1 MRRSFRSY
9 RAALRLV
16 ALTVLV
22 AAATIFTAP
31 AAGAHGGETTASARE
46 AVLQAIAYIVNDPGN
61 MDAISDKVGDSLEA
75 EDMSGVDVA
84 LVKKAQVAVEAN
96 QMMRVRT
103 LLERAIGAR
112 SDMAGTDM
120 QPILQVPRGSSSLT
134 LAVGTA
140 TGTNVVTDELAGRG
154 SLTGADIVLLVLAG
168 LLALTGVLLGFRLRP
183 PDSVRT
189 LRRRA
194 KATGGT

>member
-9 RAALRLV
+9 MGALHLLAV
-16 ALTVLV
+16 PVLIAV
-22 AAATIFTAP
+22 AAVITAP
-31 AAGAHGGETTASARE
+31 AALAHGGETTASARE
-46 AVLQAIAYIVNDPGN
+46 AVLQAIAYIVNDPAN
-61 MDAISDKVGDSLEA
+61 MDAISDKAGDSLEA

-84 LVKKAQVAVEAN
+84 LVKEAQVAVEAN
-96 QMMRVRT
+96 HMMRART
-103 LLERAIGAR
+103 LLERAVGAR
-112 SDMAGTDM
+112 SDMTGTDM

-154 SLTGADIVLLVLAG
+154 SLTGADIALLVLAG
-168 LLALTGVLLGFRLRP
+168 LMALTGVLLSFRLRP

-189 LRRRA
+189 LRRQA
-194 KATGGT
+194 KTTART

>member
-1 MRRSFRSY
+1 
-9 RAALRLV
+9 LRLV

-31 AAGAHGGETTASARE
+31 AAGAHGGETTASARG

-84 LVKKAQVAVEAN
+84 LVKKARVAVEAN

-194 KATGGT
+194 RATGGT

>member
-1 MRRSFRSY
+1 MPRSFRSSWGALHLVTVIPLIAF
-9 RAALRLV
+9 AA
-16 ALTVLV
+16 
-22 AAATIFTAP
+22 IITAP
-31 AAGAHGGETTASARE
+31 AALAHGDETTASARE

-61 MDAISDKVGDSLEA
+61 MGAISDKVGDSLEA
-75 EDMSGVDVA
+75 EDMSGMDVA
-84 LVKKAQVAVEAN
+84 LVKKAQVAIGGN
-96 QMMRVRT
+96 QMMRART

-140 TGTNVVTDELAGRG
+140 TGTNVVTDELPGRR
-154 SLTGADIVLLVLAG
+154 SLTGADIALLVLAA
-168 LLALTGVLLGFRLRP
+168 LMALTGVLLSFRLRP

-189 LRRRA
+189 LRRQAKTTGRA
-194 KATGGT
+194 